1 MGRNKVGKAP
11 AFVDDATVEHLLRP
25 GDVIEVISGAF
36 LDPPI
41 APPRGVAETLE
52 TDGRRALLAMPAVRR
67 GGLATVKVVTAVT
80 GLSATLS
87 SHLLVFDARGA
98 LLAIVEAHRLT
109 ALRTAAASVLAA
121 RVLGAGDRRHLA
133 VLGAGRQARAHIE
146 AYASAMTLDRVTV
159 WARRDEAARELAEFA
174 GRFARSVRIGPSS
187 MEAAEEADIVVCAT
201 PSRVPIISGRRIA
214 AGAHVDLV
222 GGFRPDMREGDDALM
237 ARAAIVT
244 DTPTAL
250 SEAGDLL
257 QPIANGAIT
266 ANDVLLLGDILA
278 GRAKVPAKE
287 LTVFK
292 SVGHAAEDLVVA
304 ELLLTRLGL
313 PGAYSL
319 KTAREEGPE
328 FVTSRCQ

>member
-1 MGRNKVGKAP
+1 MVA
-11 AFVDDATVEHLLRP
+11 HLLRP
-25 GDVIEVISGAF
+25 ADVIEVISGAF

-41 APPRGVAETLE
+41 APPRGVAETPE
-52 TDGRRALLAMPAVRR
+52 AGGRRALLAMPALRP

-80 GLSATLS
+80 GPSATLS

-109 ALRTAAASVLAA
+109 ALRTAAVSVLAA
-121 RVLGAGDRRHLA
+121 RAVGAGDRSHLA

-146 AYASAMTLDRVTV
+146 AFASAMTLDRITV

-174 GRFARSVRIGPSS
+174 AGFARSVRIGSSS
-187 MEAAEEADIVVCAT
+187 MEATEEAGIVVCAT
-201 PSRVPIISGRRIA
+201 PSRVPIVSGSRIA
-214 AGAHVDLV
+214 TGAHVDLV

-244 DTPTAL
+244 DTPAAL

-257 QPIANGAIT
+257 QPIASSAIT
-266 ANDVLLLGDILA
+266 AHDVLLLGDILA

-292 SVGHAAEDLVVA
+292 SVGHAAQDLVVA
-304 ELLLTRLGL
+304 ELLLARLGL
-313 PGAYSL
+313 PSAFSL
-319 KTAREEGPE
+319 EPAREEIQRI
-328 FVTSRCQ
+328 VASRCQ

>member
-1 MGRNKVGKAP
+1 
-11 AFVDDATVEHLLRP
+11 
-25 GDVIEVISGAF
+25 
-36 LDPPI
+36 
-41 APPRGVAETLE
+41 
-52 TDGRRALLAMPAVRR
+52 
-67 GGLATVKVVTAVT
+67 
-80 GLSATLS
+80 
-87 SHLLVFDARGA
+87 
-98 LLAIVEAHRLT
+98 
-109 ALRTAAASVLAA
+109 
-121 RVLGAGDRRHLA
+121 
-133 VLGAGRQARAHIE
+133 
-146 AYASAMTLDRVTV
+146 MTLDRVTV

-174 GRFARSVRIGPSS
+174 GRFAQSVRIGSSS
-187 MEAAEEADIVVCAT
+187 MEAADEADIVVCAT
-201 PSRVPIISGRRIA
+201 PSQVPIVSGSRIA

-257 QPIANGAIT
+257 QPIASGAIT

-304 ELLLTRLGL
+304 ELLLARLGL
-313 PGAYSL
+313 PSACSL
-319 KTAREEGPE
+319 EPAREETPA
-328 FVTSRCQ
+328 SRCQ